1 MLELPRFH
9 LLEPHKLEELLFS
22 RKADYTNRVSKSAE
36 DLFREFLCANGLSI
50 HFFNGN
56 DYLDN
61 VLKESYLIIKRKDGK
76 RYKTKSLQTL
86 KDGIKQFIMQE

>member
-22 RKADYTNRVSKSAE
+22 RKADYTVE
-36 DLFREFLCANGLSI
+36 DLFREFLCAKGLST

-56 DYLDN
+56 DYIDN
-61 VLKESYLIIKRKDGK
+61 LLKESYLIIKRKDGE

-86 KDGIKQFIMQE
+86 KDGIKQFIMKE

>member
-1 MLELPRFH
+1 MLEQPRFH

-22 RKADYTNRVSKSAE
+22 RKADCTNRVIKSAE
-36 DLFREFLCANGLSI
+36 DLFRGFLCAKGLSI

-56 DYLDN
+56 AYLDN
-61 VLKESYLIIKRKDGK
+61 VLKESYLIIKRKDGE

-86 KDGIKQFIMQE
+86 KDGIKQFIIK